1 MPEEITNLENIA
13 KLEAGDL
20 NLSLDELT
28 GAAVFC
34 LKIGAKTNSVLAVVV
49 AKARA
54 EFIQDTAQWVEWCR
68 ENFALE
74 GNYLHRLHKIGR
86 MLLECIMIHSD
97 KFYNKIFE
105 LDWEKQYTLSRI
117 PVKQIAG
124 FVSGLRKPIDKM
136 TRGELRVA
144 VSEYLGETA
153 KTTEVGDQLELPG
166 FGKAL
171 DTVVR
176 LEPAQ
181 LVKAVND
188 EQAASQS
195 FRAGCL
201 LLGATLDYQRRQP
214 IPDVRLL
221 TSLKAGLLDEIKAI
235 EDILAKEI

>member
-1 MPEEITNLENIA
+1 MLIGILKSAQSGVHTTEKTY
-13 KLEAGDL
+13 
-20 NLSLDELT
+20 SL
-28 GAAVFC
+28 V
-34 LKIGAKTNSVLAVVV
+34 
-49 AKARA
+49 
-54 EFIQDTAQWVEWCR
+54 
-68 ENFALE
+68 FAL
-74 GNYLHRLHKIGR
+74 
-86 MLLECIMIHSD
+86 CFD
-97 KFYNKIFE
+97 KQHV
-105 LDWEKQYTLSRI
+105 LTRI
-117 PVKQIAG
+117 PVQNLPA
-124 FVSGLRKPIDKM
+124 FLSHLRKPIDKM

-153 KTTEVGDQLELPG
+153 KTTEVGDQLELPR

-221 TSLKAGLLDEIKAI
+221 TNLKAGLLDEIKAI